1 MAQVIITTQE
11 ELETI
16 IEVSIRRAFTE
27 QGKVNPASDL
37 SKLLSVGEA
46 AIYLNLAQQTL
57 YGFTSKNLVPFIKK
71 GKKLYFKKADLDQWL
86 LSGKQKT
93 VIELKKEWSTFA
105 KATGDNRN

>member
-11 ELETI
+11 ELETM

-27 QGKVNPASDL
+27 QGKVNPSLDL
-37 SKLLSVGEA
+37 DKLLSVGEA
-46 AIYLNLAQQTL
+46 AIYLNLALQTL

-71 GKKLYFKKADLDQWL
+71 GKKLYFKKADLDEWL

-93 VIELKKEWSTFA
+93 VIELKKEWE
-105 KATGDNRN
+105 GN